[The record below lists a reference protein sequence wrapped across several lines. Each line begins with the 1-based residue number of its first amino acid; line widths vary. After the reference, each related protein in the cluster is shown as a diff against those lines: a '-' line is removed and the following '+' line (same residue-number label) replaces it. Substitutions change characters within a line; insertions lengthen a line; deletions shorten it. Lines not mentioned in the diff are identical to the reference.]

1 MSKQG
6 PADKP
11 LPRLHWRGLT
21 MQLFL
26 LLVLPL
32 TVVGLLVIFI
42 SLNLHENAMRTLVG
56 ERDQQAIRAAAS
68 ALAEQFTHRAT
79 TLRSLALH
87 VSETSDL
94 EEALASSGFLL
105 DDFDAG
111 LAVFSREGTLL
122 ASSNRSLLWEQ
133 LQEGSDLSL
142 QPYLSDSLASPQFL
156 AARVDAERE
165 AFVIPVI
172 VSTSA
177 QSPIVAG
184 LFTLSF
190 ARQTMDAFSSGA
202 QSSYTLFDENGQAI
216 LQSTGNTHTETDASL
231 GLALAGETGSVFVE
245 ADGKEIVVAYS
256 PVVPPGWA
264 LIIAE
269 PWESVSSPLL
279 RTTQA
284 APLLLV
290 PVVLFAL
297 LALWF
302 EARQIVQPLK
312 ALRGQAAALSW
323 GDYEMINKPVG
334 GIEEIK
340 RLQQELVHLS
350 AKVQKAQ
357 MGLRNYIGAITA
369 GQEEERRRLSN
380 ELHDETIQSLI
391 ALNQRVQLAQLSSA
405 EPETTRHLSEIQTLV
420 EQTIRNLRGL
430 VRGMRPPYLEDLG
443 LSASLDMLCREASQA
458 NKLVIDFKLLG
469 KEARLPA
476 DVELA
481 LYRIAQEGLSNISR
495 HAKAKHAWVELRFYT
510 HGVSLNLRDDGGGFQ
525 APESP
530 AEFAPGGHFGLLGIY
545 EKAERMGAKFEIH
558 SEANKGTELKV
569 SLKV

>member
-1 MSKQG
+1 M
-6 PADKP
+6 ADI
-11 LPRLHWRGLT
+11 LRSRLHWRGLT

-32 TVVGLLVIFI
+32 TVVGLLVIFV

-56 ERDQQAIRAAAS
+56 ERDQLAIRAAAN
-68 ALAEQFTHRAT
+68 ALAEQLAHRST
-79 TLRSLALH
+79 TLQSLALR
-87 VSETSDL
+87 VVETDDFD
-94 EEALASSGFLL
+94 EILASSSFLL
-105 DDFDAG
+105 SDFDAG

-122 ASSNRSLLWEQ
+122 ASSNQPSLWEQ
-133 LQEGSDLSL
+133 FHEGG
-142 QPYLSDSLASPQFL
+142 DSELGPHLDNTLTRPQFL
-156 AARVDAERE
+156 AVGYDAERGV
-165 AFVIPVI
+165 FVIPAI
-172 VSTSA
+172 ASA
-177 QSPIVAG
+177 SKQSPIVAG

-190 ARQTMDAFSSGA
+190 ARQTLDAFSSGE
-202 QSSYTLFDENGQAI
+202 QSNYILFDQTGQPI
-216 LQSTGNTHTETDASL
+216 LQSNGASIEQVDTSMR
-231 GLALAGETGSVFVE
+231 LALAGEIGSVFLE
-245 ADGKEIVVAYS
+245 FDGQEDVVAYS
-256 PVVPPGWA
+256 PVMPPGWA

-279 RTTQA
+279 RSTQA

-290 PVVLFAL
+290 PVVLFAF

-350 AKVQKAQ
+350 DKVQKAQ
-357 MGLRNYIGAITA
+357 MGLHNYIGAITA
-369 GQEEERRRLSN
+369 GQEEERKRLSN

-391 ALNQRVQLAQLSSA
+391 ALNQRVQLAQLSSL
-405 EPETTRHLSEIQTLV
+405 EPGTTRHLAEIQTLV
-420 EQTIRNLRGL
+420 EQTIGNLRGL
-430 VRGMRPPYLEDLG
+430 VRAMRPPYLEDLG
-443 LSASLDMLCREASQA
+443 LSASLNMLSREASQTY
-458 NKLVIDFKLLG
+458 KLPVAFRLTG
-469 KEARLPA
+469 KEIRLSP

-481 LYRIAQEGLSNISR
+481 FYRIAQEGLSNISR
-495 HAKAKHAWVELRFYT
+495 HSKAKHAWVELGFFPNMVT
-510 HGVSLNLRDDGGGFQ
+510 LTLRDDGVGFR

-545 EKAERMGAKFEIH
+545 EKSQRIGANFEIH
-558 SEANKGTELKV
+558 SKPNRGTELKV
-569 SLKV
+569 SLMP

>member
-1 MSKQG
+1 
-6 PADKP
+6 
-11 LPRLHWRGLT
+11 

-32 TVVGLLVIFI
+32 TIVGLLVIFI

-56 ERDQQAIRAAAS
+56 ERDQLAIRAAAN
-68 ALAEQFTHRAT
+68 AMAEQLSHRAT
-79 TLRSLALH
+79 TLQSLALR
-87 VSETSDL
+87 VGDL
-94 EEALASSGFLL
+94 GSLDEILASSAFLL

-122 ASSNRSLLWEQ
+122 ASSNGSQLWDQ
-133 LQEGSDLSL
+133 LQEGGNLSL
-142 QPYLSDSLASPQFL
+142 RPALADPLASPRFL
-156 AARVDAERE
+156 TARYDAERE
-165 AFVIPVI
+165 AFVVPVI
-172 VSTSA
+172 ASASA
-177 QSPIVAG
+177 QSPVVAG
-184 LFTLSF
+184 LFTLAF
-190 ARQTMDAFSSGA
+190 ARQTMDTFSSGA
-202 QSSYTLFDENGQAI
+202 LSSYILFDENGQAI
-216 LQSTGNTHTETDASL
+216 LLSTGATVAETEPSL
-231 GLALAGETGSVFVE
+231 GLALAGETGSGFVE
-245 ADGKEIVVAYS
+245 AGGKEIVVAYS
-256 PVVPPGWA
+256 PVTPPGWA

-302 EARQIVQPLK
+302 EARRIVQPLRE
-312 ALRGQAAALSW
+312 LRVQAAALSW
-323 GDYEMINKPVG
+323 GDYAMINEPVG

-350 AKVQKAQ
+350 AKVQKSQ
-357 MGLRNYIGAITA
+357 IGLRNYIGAITA
-369 GQEEERRRLSN
+369 GQEDERRRLSN
-380 ELHDETIQSLI
+380 ELHDETIQALI
-391 ALNQRVQLAQLSSA
+391 ALNQRVQLAQLSA
-405 EPETTRHLSEIQTLV
+405 VEPETTQHLAEIQTLV
-420 EQTIRNLRGL
+420 EQTIGNLRGL

-458 NKLVIDFKLLG
+458 NNLPIDFKVVG
-469 KEARLPA
+469 KEVRLSA

-495 HAKAKHAWVELRFYT
+495 HAKAKHVWVELSF
-510 HGVSLNLRDDGGGFQ
+510 HPKEVSVTLRDDGLGFR

-530 AEFAPGGHFGLLGIY
+530 AEFAPEGHFGLLGIH
-545 EKAERMGAKFEIH
+545 EKAERMGAQFEIRT
-558 SEANKGTELKV
+558 EPKQGTLLKV
-569 SLKV
+569 SLKS